1 MVDGF
6 ERDDFVIHDFQES
19 DESKEFLERER
30 KEDLFIFDGNNR
42 KAKTGQQIERNPDL
56 IVID

>member
-1 MVDGF
+1 VVDGF
-6 ERDDFVIHDFQES
+6 ERDDFVIHDLKES

-30 KEDLFIFDGNNR
+30 KEDLFIFDRNNR
-42 KAKTGQQIERNPDL
+42 KAKTGQQIERNPDI